1 MKKIIAIICDNGPIY
16 ESYDM
21 GGSETWAIEI
31 SKQFAYNDYY
41 VMIFSAS
48 NQWISCDNIEYIPI
62 SRLENIISHVKI
74 EYTFIFRYIFT
85 QTLDILSKYI
95 NNKKVYWICHDIIA
109 MIDNKPVNSER
120 IQNNYWLNTNLN
132 KFICMSAFGKE
143 CIKQFIPV
151 SDNQFEIIGNG
162 INFDFIN
169 KDNNAEKDNSFL
181 WSSRHERGLKLFA
194 EEIFPIIKEKY
205 PESKIYVAQYTNSLP
220 QEYLDNENIVFLG
233 KLTKEQLYA
242 EMQKHKVYFYPN
254 FFPETFCIT
263 ILEAILCDCEL
274 ITKFAHGIQTTLKIF
289 EKELLPSNIE
299 YNNEKC
305 KEIANI
311 IIDKMENYDN
321 INRKSI
327 RNIMKN
333 YIYNEY
339 SWENIYKQFKEKIL
353 I

>member
-95 NNKKVYWICHDIIA
+95 NNKKIYWICHDIIA

-242 EMQKHKVYFYPN
+242 EM
-254 FFPETFCIT
+254 
-263 ILEAILCDCEL
+263 
-274 ITKFAHGIQTTLKIF
+274 
-289 EKELLPSNIE
+289 
-299 YNNEKC
+299 
-305 KEIANI
+305 
-311 IIDKMENYDN
+311 
-321 INRKSI
+321 
-327 RNIMKN
+327 
-333 YIYNEY
+333 
-339 SWENIYKQFKEKIL
+339 
-353 I
+353 